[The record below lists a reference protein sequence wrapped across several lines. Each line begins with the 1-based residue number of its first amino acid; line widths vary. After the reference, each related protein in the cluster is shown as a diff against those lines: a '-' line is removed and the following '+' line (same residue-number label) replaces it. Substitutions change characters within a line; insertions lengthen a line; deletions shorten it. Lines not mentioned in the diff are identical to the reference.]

1 MPIRSTTRQS
11 GPVAYLLSGLMDDR
25 ARELFDAVLAARR
38 AALAAIAPGVPARE
52 VDRAARDV
60 LAQHGLGHS
69 FPHGTG
75 HGVGFAAID
84 HQATP
89 RIHPASEDVLEK
101 GMVFNL
107 EPAVY
112 LEGWGGVRHC
122 DMVAVTSDGA
132 ELLTA
137 FQSGLEELA
146 PRLAASRDAKT
157 RQLVR

>member
-1 MPIRSTTRQS
+1 
-11 GPVAYLLSGLMDDR
+11 
-25 ARELFDAVLAARR
+25 
-38 AALAAIAPGVPARE
+38 
-52 VDRAARDV
+52 
-60 LAQHGLGHS
+60 
-69 FPHGTG
+69 
-75 HGVGFAAID
+75 
-84 HQATP
+84 
-89 RIHPASEDVLEK
+89 
-101 GMVFNL
+101 MVFNL

-112 LEGWGGVRHC
+112 LEGRGGVRHC